1 MATPLEVLLE
11 DHRNTSRLLDA
22 LERQIGIFAEAG
34 TPDYDV
40 IVGVAEYFLDYPD
53 LCHHPKE
60 NVIAA
65 RLLAAHPVGAAAI
78 ANLAGEHTVA
88 HERARR
94 FRRTVRALL
103 ADSDIA
109 REVVV
114 DAARRFIAFERR
126 HMQMEEETFFP
137 IAERLLSPAD
147 WRAIEAELCEMTD
160 PVFGAQVAQS
170 FRTVSVRLLAWET
183 EDLSAIAS
191 GDQP

>member
-11 DHRNTSRLLDA
+11 DHRNTRRLLDV

-40 IVGVAEYFLDYPD
+40 IMGVAECFLDYPN

-60 NVIAA
+60 DVIAA
-65 RLLAAHPVGAAAI
+65 RLLAAHPVEAAAI
-78 ANLAGEHTVA
+78 ADLSREHTVA

-94 FRRTVRALL
+94 FRQTVHALL

-126 HMQMEEETFFP
+126 HMQMEEEGFFP
-137 IAERLLSPAD
+137 LAERLLGPAD
-147 WRAIEAELCEMTD
+147 WRAIEAELSEMAD

-170 FRTVSVRLLAWET
+170 FRTVSERLLAWEA
-183 EDLSAIAS
+183 EDLSAIAP
-191 GDQP
+191 GDRT